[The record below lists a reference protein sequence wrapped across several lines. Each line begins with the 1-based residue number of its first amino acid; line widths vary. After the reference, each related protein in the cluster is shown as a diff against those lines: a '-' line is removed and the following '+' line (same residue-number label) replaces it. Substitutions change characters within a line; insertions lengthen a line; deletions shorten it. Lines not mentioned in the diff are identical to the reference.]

1 MNPVRRFFRRYVF
14 SVMGLLGLLAAT
26 NMAVLVIL
34 LGVSEVHTPSDTF
47 QITEFC
53 AHLTGSGDSW
63 AADSDAIAL
72 LDRDQCWAM
81 VLDPAGQT
89 VWEYQ
94 MPADLPRSYTAA
106 QIAQFSRWYLADWPV
121 TVWGLEDGSLA
132 VVGRPRGSMAKYYV
146 AVERDYWDFLV
157 LLACAIFYTNILLVV
172 VLFLHSA
179 RRVEKAMGPILNA
192 IRSLADGKPVRLRE
206 DGELAEINASLNR
219 AAAYITQKD
228 NTRAEWIRGIS
239 HDIRTPLSVML
250 GYASE
255 LEESDELPGW
265 ARQRAGSIRRQT
277 ERLTRLVADL
287 NLTTRLE
294 YALRPIARQRLD
306 GAELARQAV
315 SEVLNEG
322 LEDSYSITFTE
333 EVPGAHL
340 EVAADPALM
349 DRMLLNLLRNCIRHN
364 PGGCAILVTV
374 GPAPEGGCQFV
385 IADDGVGVSP
395 AQLRSL
401 NRGTPLPGEADSL
414 GEHGLGLRIV
424 RQIVRA
430 HKGRLSFGNS
440 LPHGLTVSI
449 WIGGPAGRL

>member
-14 SVMGLLGLLAAT
+14 SVVGLLGLLVAA

-34 LGVSEVHTPSDTF
+34 LGFSELHTPSDSF
-47 QITEFC
+47 QITDFC
-53 AHLTGSGDSW
+53 DHLAGAGDSW
-63 AADSDAIAL
+63 AADSQGLAL
-72 LDRDQCWAM
+72 LDRNQCWAM
-81 VLDPAGQT
+81 VLNPAGQA

-94 MPADLPRSYTAA
+94 MPGDLPRSYTAA
-106 QIAQFSRWYLADWPV
+106 QIAQFSRWYLEDWPV

-132 VVGRPRGSMAKYYV
+132 VVGRPKGSMAKYYLS
-146 AVERDYWDFLV
+146 VELDYWDFLT
-157 LLACAIFYTNILLVV
+157 LLACVLFYGNILLVV
-172 VLFLHSA
+172 VLFIHSA

-192 IRSLADGKPVRLRE
+192 IRSLADGRPVPLPE
-206 DGELAEINASLNR
+206 EGELAEINASLNR
-219 AAAYITQKD
+219 AAAYMTRKD
-228 NTRAEWIRGIS
+228 NTRAEWIRGVS

-255 LEESDELPGW
+255 LEDSPELPGW

-294 YALRPIARQRLD
+294 YALRPITCQKLD
-306 GAELARQAV
+306 GAELTRQAV

-322 LEDSYSITFTE
+322 LEDRYSIAFTE
-333 EVPGAHL
+333 EKPGAHL
-340 EVAADPALM
+340 EVAADPALV

-364 PGGCAILVTV
+364 PGGCAISVTV
-374 GPAPEGGCQFV
+374 APAKEGGCLFV

-395 AQLRSL
+395 AQLVRL
-401 NRGTPLPGEADSL
+401 NRGTPLSGEADSL

-430 HKGRLSFGNS
+430 HKGRLEFGNA
-440 LPHGLTVSI
+440 LPHGLRVSI
-449 WIGGPAGRL
+449 WIGGPAGQL

>member
-1 MNPVRRFFRRYVF
+1 MNPVQRFFRRYVF
-14 SVMGLLGLLAAT
+14 SVVGLLGLLVVT

-34 LGVSEVHTPSDTF
+34 MGVSEVQTPTDTF
-47 QITEFC
+47 QITDFC
-53 AHLTGSGDSW
+53 DHLTGSGDSW
-63 AADSDAIAL
+63 QADSDALAL

-81 VLDPAGQT
+81 VLNPAGQT

-106 QIAQFSRWYLADWPV
+106 QVAQFSRWYLADWPV

-157 LLACAIFYTNILLVV
+157 LLACAIFYANILLVV

-255 LEESDELPGW
+255 LEESGELPDW

-364 PGGCAILVTV
+364 PGGCAISVTV
-374 GPAPEGGCQFV
+374 APAKEGGCLFV

-395 AQLRSL
+395 AQLVRL
-401 NRGTPLPGEADSL
+401 NRGTPLSGEADSL

-430 HKGRLSFGNS
+430 HKGRLEFGNA
-440 LPHGLTVSI
+440 LPHGLRVSI
-449 WIGGPAGRL
+449 WIGGPAGQL

>member
-1 MNPVRRFFRRYVF
+1 MNPVQRFFRRYVF
-14 SVMGLLGLLAAT
+14 SVVGLLGLLVVT

-34 LGVSEVHTPSDTF
+34 MGVSEVQTPTDTF
-47 QITEFC
+47 RITDFC
-53 AHLTGSGDSW
+53 DHLTGSGDSW
-63 AADSDAIAL
+63 QADSDALAL

-81 VLDPAGQT
+81 VLNPAGQT

-106 QIAQFSRWYLADWPV
+106 QVAQFSRWYLADWPV

-255 LEESDELPGW
+255 LEESGELPDW
-265 ARQRAGSIRRQT
+265 VRQRAGSIRRQT

-364 PGGCAILVTV
+364 PGGCAISVTA
-374 GPAPEGGCQFV
+374 APCREGGCLFV
-385 IADDGVGVSP
+385 IADDGCGVSA
-395 AQLRSL
+395 AQLNSL
-401 NRGTPLPGEADSL
+401 NRGTPLAGKEADSL

-430 HKGRLSFGNS
+430 HKGRLTFGATV
-440 LPHGLTVSI
+440 PHGLTVSI
-449 WIGGPAGRL
+449 WIGGR